1 MKTIKSSTPDIK
13 QTTLEAYRAKSNADT
28 TYQIKEK
35 THGRGL
41 GVFVIKVLPSREI
54 DFYFH
59 YFVEGKAKSKK
70 LGRFGNAQGQLTLAK
85 AKAEFRK
92 MSTIYSSGIDPKIQ
106 AQESAQNLVK
116 EKQRQD
122 AIEQKLKMQGS
133 LGQLSEY
140 YLAHLKQHKGQTH
153 YRNVQKSFNKDLAL
167 ISLDK
172 KASEITKAD
181 IIKILHAIT
190 ERGSFTMANRMRAYL
205 SAMFQFGIY
214 FDDSVEAITKETEF
228 FIQNNPVTTVQKIV
242 KNEKRGDRTLNE
254 DEIFLFWQSLDLS
267 GMSLLRVNV
276 FKLMLLTGS
285 RVGEMAGLR
294 WSEIDHK
301 ERTIT
306 LPSERTKN
314 KLPHI
319 IPLNELA
326 INLIENA
333 PKLHNIFLFPAQDN
347 IGSLKTDGFSQAVS
361 RLLTTVT
368 IKKFVPRDLRRTFKT
383 LTGKAGISKET
394 RDRLQNHAH
403 QDVSSL
409 HYDMYDYLKEK
420 RAAMDVWNDYLKN
433 IIEGKTVETKEEVSS
448 LERFLK

>member
-1 MKTIKSSTPDIK
+1 
-13 QTTLEAYRAKSNADT
+13 
-28 TYQIKEK
+28 
-35 THGRGL
+35 
-41 GVFVIKVLPSREI
+41 
-54 DFYFH
+54 
-59 YFVEGKAKSKK
+59 
-70 LGRFGNAQGQLTLAK
+70 
-85 AKAEFRK
+85 
-92 MSTIYSSGIDPKIQ
+92 
-106 AQESAQNLVK
+106 
-116 EKQRQD
+116 
-122 AIEQKLKMQGS
+122 
-133 LGQLSEY
+133 
-140 YLAHLKQHKGQTH
+140 
-153 YRNVQKSFNKDLAL
+153 
-167 ISLDK
+167 
-172 KASEITKAD
+172 
-181 IIKILHAIT
+181 
-190 ERGSFTMANRMRAYL
+190 MANRMRAYL